1 MINEEKFL
9 KQINEVNPGRYGM
22 MLDEMMVLVEQ
33 YRHDIFRMVYA
44 GFKYGFLK
52 GQRAAK
58 AQAKA
63 RG

>member
-9 KQINEVNPGRYGM
+9 KQINEVHTGEYDM
-22 MLDEMMVLVEQ
+22 MLDEMMFLVKQ
-33 YRHDIFRMVYA
+33 YRHDTFRMIYA

-63 RG
+63 RV

>member
-9 KQINEVNPGRYGM
+9 KQIDEVHPGRYDMTTAEIGVLYKRYGRDTLKM
-22 MLDEMMVLVEQ
+22 M
-33 YRHDIFRMVYA
+33 YA

-63 RG
+63 RV